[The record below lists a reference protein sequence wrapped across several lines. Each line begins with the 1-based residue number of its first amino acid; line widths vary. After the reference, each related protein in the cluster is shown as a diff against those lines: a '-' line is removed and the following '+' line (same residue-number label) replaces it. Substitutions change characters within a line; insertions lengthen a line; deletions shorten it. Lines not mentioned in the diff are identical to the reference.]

1 MIRVTTG
8 GEPESVLQAAK
19 HVLFVE
25 GENDESFDVKVLE
38 ELFDFQ
44 ITVKPLGP
52 SYSLKSVATAL
63 HPHHP
68 DYYFLIDRDPH
79 HSDDDVEKY
88 WSNFPDP
95 ASHNLLIWRRREIEN
110 YFIEPMYLRHSRFCR
125 TDEAGLIQTLIQAA
139 NQRLYLDVANHV
151 IVAIRETQKREWIKL
166 FKDPKEFKNAAF
178 ALEKLKSRPEFS
190 RRLANVEASVSSGEL
205 ERLFNEILQRMTGG
219 QDELTLGHGKWLD
232 LIQGKAVL
240 AHMVN
245 SACFEVRTNAGELLQ
260 GRDKTREIVKDLL
273 RQGSKIEHPRDFL
286 DLKALVLKRIQ
297 AA

>member
-1 MIRVTTG
+1 MIRAG
-8 GEPESVLQAAK
+8 AAGAPENVLQDAK

-25 GENDESFDVKVLE
+25 GENDQSFDVKVLE

-52 SYSLKSVATAL
+52 SYSLKNVATAL

-79 HSDDDVEKY
+79 HSDEDVEKY

-95 ASHNLLIWRRREIEN
+95 SSHNLLVWRRRELEN
-110 YFIEPMYLRHSRFCR
+110 YFLEPKYLRHSRFCR
-125 TDEAGLIQTLIQAA
+125 TDEAEIAQKLLQTA
-139 NQRLYLDVANHV
+139 NQRMYLDAANHV

-166 FKDPKEFKNAAF
+166 FKDPKEFSSAEL

-190 RRLANVEASVSSGEL
+190 LRLADVEAAVAASEI
-205 ERLFNEILQRMTGG
+205 ERLFIDILHRMTGG
-219 QDELTLGHGKWLD
+219 KDTLIIGHGKWLD
-232 LIQGKAVL
+232 MIQGKAVL
-240 AHMVN
+240 AQLVN
-245 SACFEVRTNAGELLQ
+245 SPCFEVRTNAGEPLQ

-273 RQGSKIEHPRDFL
+273 RQGSKIEQPQDFL

>member
-8 GEPESVLQAAK
+8 GAPENVLQDAK

-52 SYSLKSVATAL
+52 SYSLKNVATSL

-95 ASHNLLIWRRREIEN
+95 TSYNLLVWRRREIEN
-110 YFIEPMYLRHSRFCR
+110 YFLEPTYLRHSHFCR
-125 TDEAGLIQTLIQAA
+125 TDEAGLTQKLIQAA
-139 NQRLYLDVANHV
+139 NQRLYLDAANYV

-166 FKDPKEFKNAAF
+166 FKDPKEFISAQF
-178 ALEKLKSRPEFS
+178 ALERLKSRPEFS
-190 RRLANVEASVSSGEL
+190 QRLANIESSVSTEEL
-205 ERLFNEILQRMTGG
+205 ERLFYETLQRMTGDM
-219 QDELTLGHGKWLD
+219 DELTIGHGKWLD
-232 LIQGKAVL
+232 MIQGKAVL
-240 AHMVN
+240 AHLVN

-273 RQGSKIEHPRDFL
+273 RQGSKIEQPRDFL

>member
-1 MIRVTTG
+1 MIQMRAG
-8 GEPESVLQAAK
+8 GEPESVLQGAR

-25 GENDESFDVKVLE
+25 GENDESFDVTVLE

-52 SYSLKSVATAL
+52 SYSLKNVATAL

-79 HSDDDVEKY
+79 HSDEDVEKY

-110 YFIEPMYLRHSRFCR
+110 YFIEPTYLKHSHFCR
-125 TDEAGLIQTLIQAA
+125 TDEAGLIQKLIQAA
-139 NQRLYLDVANHV
+139 NQRLYLDAANQV
-151 IVAIRETQKREWIKL
+151 IVAIRETQKREWIRL
-166 FKDPKEFKNAAF
+166 FKDPTEFRSAEF

-190 RRLANVEASVSSGEL
+190 QRLSNVESSVAPAEL
-205 ERLFNEILQRMTGG
+205 ERLFNKILRRMTGD
-219 QDELTLGHGKWLD
+219 QDELTIGHGKWVD
-232 LIQGKAVL
+232 MIQGKAVL
-240 AHMVN
+240 AHIVN
-245 SACFEVRTNAGELLQ
+245 SACFEVKTNAGELLQ

-273 RQGSKIEHPRDFL
+273 RQGSTIQQPRDFL
-286 DLKALVLKRIQ
+286 DLKTIVLKRIHTR
-297 AA
+297 